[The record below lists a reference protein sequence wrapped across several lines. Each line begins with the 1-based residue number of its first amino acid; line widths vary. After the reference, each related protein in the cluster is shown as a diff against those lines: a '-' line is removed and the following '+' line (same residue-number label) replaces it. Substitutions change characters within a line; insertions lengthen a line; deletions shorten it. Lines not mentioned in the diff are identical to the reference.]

1 MRKSSMLSI
10 DDINRLEREN
20 KKYRQFL
27 EWLLKQQYYILHNNL
42 KKKIKEVLNEKR
54 L

>member
-1 MRKSSMLSI
+1 MLSI
-10 DDINRLEREN
+10 DEVNRLEKDNAR
-20 KKYRQFL
+20 YRQFL